1 MSAAISPGTYE
12 QTCNS
17 GYVQDPGAGPQTC
30 QVTLDHQ
37 FQMVHK
43 YECSELNAATNV
55 MLKSPD
61 ALAKMAALPPR
72 PQHDGRTQRIAGL
85 AIAGA
90 GVVVAGADRALGAG
104 RPNPVIRSPGH
115 GRGRGRYPSAGTAQV
130 GGHDVV
136 HEPLYARAQVG
147 YLPEQVPLP
156 RELRVREYLRYR
168 AELKGVR
175 SRKPRTLDVILDEV
189 LTEVGLAAEQQRLL
203 SQLSKGYRQRVGLAD
218 ALLHRPKVL
227 LLDEPTDGLD
237 PNQRREVLQLIT
249 RLGQRHAV
257 ILSTH
262 VLPEVESLCHRVV
275 ILSRGRVAAQGPL
288 SALLGLLQAGG
299 TLEVVARGDQASLH
313 AALQA
318 VAGVAAVAVL
328 AAPCAADPT
337 VHRFQVELFAATAPA
352 PARELLARAV
362 LATGELRELTA
373 ARSQLDAVF
382 RFLTTSGTAP
392 PRPAPPEAAP

>member
-1 MSAAISPGTYE
+1 MVAENDAPAPPHEAAS
-12 QTCNS
+12 
-17 GYVQDPGAGPQTC
+17 
-30 QVTLDHQ
+30 
-37 FQMVHK
+37 
-43 YECSELNAATNV
+43 
-55 MLKSPD
+55 
-61 ALAKMAALPPR
+61 
-72 PQHDGRTQRIAGL
+72 
-85 AIAGA
+85 GA
-90 GVVVAGADRALGAG
+90 GVAEPGDPTAWIEVSGLSKTFAGGTRALTEVSFQGRPGEVLGLLGENGAG
-104 RPNPVIRSPGH
+104 KTTALRILAG
-115 GRGRGRYPSAGTAQV
+115 YLTPSAGTAQV

>member
-1 MSAAISPGTYE
+1 MVAENDAPAPPHSAAS
-12 QTCNS
+12 
-17 GYVQDPGAGPQTC
+17 D
-30 QVTLDHQ
+30 
-37 FQMVHK
+37 
-43 YECSELNAATNV
+43 
-55 MLKSPD
+55 
-61 ALAKMAALPPR
+61 
-72 PQHDGRTQRIAGL
+72 
-85 AIAGA
+85 AGA
-90 GVVVAGADRALGAG
+90 GADVAESDDPTAWIEVSGLSKTFAGGTQALTEVSFQGRPGEVLGLLGENGAG
-104 RPNPVIRSPGH
+104 KTTALRILAG
-115 GRGRGRYPSAGTAQV
+115 YLTPSAGTAQV
-130 GGHDVV
+130 GGCDVV
-136 HEPLYARAQVG
+136 QEPLLARAQVG

-257 ILSTH
+257 VLSTH
-262 VLPEVESLCHRVV
+262 VLPEVESLCQRVV

-313 AALQA
+313 AALAA

-328 AAPCAADPT
+328 AAPSAADPS
-337 VHRFQVELFAATAPA
+337 VHRFQVELLATTAPA

-392 PRPAPPEAAP
+392 PRPAPPEAVP